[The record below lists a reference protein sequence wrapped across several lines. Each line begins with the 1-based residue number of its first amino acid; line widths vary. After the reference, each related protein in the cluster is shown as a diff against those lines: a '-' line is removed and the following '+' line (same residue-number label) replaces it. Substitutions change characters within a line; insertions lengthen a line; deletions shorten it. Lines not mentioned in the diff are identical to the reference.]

1 MKGST
6 TIEKTEEEEQED
18 EDFDQMLQIIESRE
32 SKTALDQVTP
42 ISGIIKESS
51 TTPMSPIS
59 ITHNWLKLWLDYSRS
74 YNQAYIN
81 AEFNYYIY
89 YQDIYSF

>member
-51 TTPMSPIS
+51 TPMSPIS
-59 ITHNWLKLWLDYSRS
+59 ITYNWLKLWLDYSQS
-74 YNQAYIN
+74 YNQAYIHY
-81 AEFNYYIY
+81 AQFNYYILLY
-89 YQDIYSF
+89 

>member
-59 ITHNWLKLWLDYSRS
+59 ITHN
-74 YNQAYIN
+74 
-81 AEFNYYIY
+81 
-89 YQDIYSF
+89 